1 MPTLN
6 CEPLIAPA
14 FDDADVNRLRSHF
27 PILQR
32 DINRSTL
39 IYFDNAASAQKPR
52 QVVEAMVDCLT
63 HDYANVHRGLHTL
76 SNVATEN
83 YEAARE
89 TCRAFINAESTE
101 EIIFTKNVTE
111 AFNLLA
117 YSWGS
122 QHIGEDDEII
132 LTIMEHHS
140 NIVPWH
146 FLREHKGAVIK
157 WAPVSDRGELDLE
170 EFQKL
175 FTPRTKLVAMTHMSN
190 VLGTLNPLA
199 EICRMAHS
207 CGVPVVADGAQSAM
221 HMPIDVRELDVD
233 FFGFTGH
240 KVYGPSGIGVLY
252 GKRALL
258 EKMPPFL
265 GGGAMIESVTQDTI
279 TYGPLPDRFEAG
291 TPPIVEAVG
300 LDAALD
306 FMMAV
311 GVEKIQQHEKRLLDY
326 AQERMR
332 ELPGV
337 SVYGTAS
344 KKGAIVSFNLD
355 GIHPHDVATL
365 VDRYG
370 VAIRAGHHCASP
382 LMERYNVD
390 AMCRASFGV
399 YNTLEEIDT
408 FVDALINVKK
418 MLA

>member
-1 MPTLN
+1 
-6 CEPLIAPA
+6 
-14 FDDADVNRLRSHF
+14 
-27 PILQR
+27 
-32 DINRSTL
+32 
-39 IYFDNAASAQKPR
+39 
-52 QVVEAMVDCLT
+52 
-63 HDYANVHRGLHTL
+63 
-76 SNVATEN
+76 
-83 YEAARE
+83 
-89 TCRAFINAESTE
+89 
-101 EIIFTKNVTE
+101 
-111 AFNLLA
+111 
-117 YSWGS
+117 
-122 QHIGEDDEII
+122 
-132 LTIMEHHS
+132 
-140 NIVPWH
+140 
-146 FLREHKGAVIK
+146 
-157 WAPVSDRGELDLE
+157 
-170 EFQKL
+170 
-175 FTPRTKLVAMTHMSN
+175 MTHMSN

-207 CGVPVVADGAQSAM
+207 YGVPVVADGAQSTM

-240 KVYGPSGIGVLY
+240 KVYGPSGIGSLY
-252 GKRALL
+252 GKRAHL

-311 GVEKIQQHEKRLLDY
+311 GVEEIQQHEMRLLDY
-326 AQERMR
+326 AHERMGD
-332 ELPGV
+332 LAGV
-337 SVYGTAS
+337 SVYGTAPE
-344 KKGAIVSFNLD
+344 KGGIVSFNLD

-382 LMERYNVD
+382 LMARYNVD

-408 FVDALINVKK
+408 FVDALIKVQK